1 MILNDYRL
9 KILLNESFRYRK
21 AIAIAFVVILL
32 GMTAV
37 GLLWPKEY
45 TSYTTIVVDERNI
58 IQPLMQGTA
67 VPTEITDRARLARDM
82 IYGRKI
88 LGQVLTEAGWLS
100 STSTPGEQDDLIKA
114 ITAKTAIA
122 NVGRNLIRVEYRDP
136 DPERAY
142 KTTARLAELFIFES
156 VSGKAAESQA
166 AFEFIDRQVREYH
179 EKLTKAEEALKDF
192 RSANLDAQPGTDGD
206 ISTRLNAFQNRIE
219 EATRE
224 LRETEIRKISLEK
237 QLSGEAETTSAVSRE
252 NQYRT
257 RIAELQTQ
265 LETLRLSYHDAYPDI
280 VRLRHQINDLK
291 QAIEADKQQREQ
303 ARASGSTTIDD
314 SVINN
319 PMYQQLR
326 RELSQ
331 TTIQIDT
338 LNARIG
344 QARQQ
349 LQAELERGKRVQGG
363 AAQLAELTRDY
374 QVNREIYQDLLRR
387 RENAR
392 VSMNLDKENHGL
404 TFRVQEPAT
413 QAVQP
418 TGPRFWHFILA
429 GIVLGIVLPLGSM
442 YAKLYLDGR
451 VRVAALVA
459 DRHKLP
465 LLAVVPSLRSSI
477 DAAAMRRD
485 VLWLT
490 VLVGGTLAAVI
501 ALSVLRITKGM

>member
-1 MILNDYRL
+1 
-9 KILLNESFRYRK
+9 
-21 AIAIAFVVILL
+21 
-32 GMTAV
+32 
-37 GLLWPKEY
+37 
-45 TSYTTIVVDERNI
+45 
-58 IQPLMQGTA
+58 
-67 VPTEITDRARLARDM
+67 
-82 IYGRKI
+82 
-88 LGQVLTEAGWLS
+88 
-100 STSTPGEQDDLIKA
+100 
-114 ITAKTAIA
+114 
-122 NVGRNLIRVEYRDP
+122 
-136 DPERAY
+136 
-142 KTTARLAELFIFES
+142 
-156 VSGKAAESQA
+156 
-166 AFEFIDRQVREYH
+166 
-179 EKLTKAEEALKDF
+179 
-192 RSANLDAQPGTDGD
+192 
-206 ISTRLNAFQNRIE
+206 
-219 EATRE
+219 
-224 LRETEIRKISLEK
+224 
-237 QLSGEAETTSAVSRE
+237 VSRE

-265 LETLRLSYHDAYPDI
+265 LETLRLSYHDTYPDI

-303 ARASGSTTIDD
+303 ARASGSTIIDD

-465 LLAVVPSLRSSI
+465 LLAVVPSLRSSV
-477 DAAAMRRD
+477 DAAAMRRE

-490 VLVGGTLAAVI
+490 VLIGGTFAAVI